1 MSQQFSNRSYQPHT
15 INTNNLT
22 RCPTYSGVSE
32 EELAIGRIPTYS
44 GEDPEIIKEH
54 IWLPFFDEAEEVE
67 EDLEEI
73 DDPVIRTE
81 SMIPVNY
88 EQQLK
93 LLEKKRLINAAILK
107 EVEEDDFEELSR
119 AIDEFV
125 ANEEKKEEELD
136 EVDEEIEELDE
147 VEEEKIPEWYYE
159 DYNSS
164 INLKNEEIEEIE
176 EIEEVVWDFVPQRSI
191 TPLQEKANNYD
202 TSFIP
207 EPITSFERYHNP
219 YDDDEEEDEEN

>member
-44 GEDPEIIKEH
+44 GEDPEIIKKH
-54 IWLPFFDEAEEVE
+54 IWLPCFDEAEEVE
-67 EDLEEI
+67 EELEEI

-88 EQQLK
+88 KQQLK
-93 LLEKKRLINAAILK
+93 LLEKERLINAAILK

-136 EVDEEIEELDE
+136 EV
-147 VEEEKIPEWYYE
+147 EEEKIPEWYYE

-164 INLKNEEIEEIE
+164 INLENEEIEK
-176 EIEEVVWDFVPQRSI
+176 IEEVVWDFMPQRSK
-191 TPLQEKANNYD
+191 TPLQEKADNYD

-219 YDDDEEEDEEN
+219 YDDDEDEEDEEN